1 MLPFLVIVALLSFGG
16 ALVLPWRVPLL
27 PAAHVHLALAMGAMP
42 LIFGA
47 MLHFIPVLTRSGA
60 PSKALGLLPLA
71 ALGAGMMAVHV
82 FVRGDLLSPWL
93 YAAAGAGLAAAV
105 LLAGWEV
112 ERGRAML
119 GDPHPCLHWYVAALA
134 CLALALLAV
143 AAMALWPEQR
153 LALKRV
159 HLHLNLLGFIGLTAL
174 GTVQVLLPTAAG
186 RFDPGAARRLRRSLP
201 WALAGVLLAAA
212 GAAWWPP
219 LAWLGLAA
227 WAGVLFP
234 LGRDWLVSYRTE
246 LFAPHGAVP
255 SLGLAVSG
263 FGLALGAGAISSV
276 GAAHLFVLGFLF
288 PLVTGA
294 AGQLLARWLRPG
306 RQTEW
311 HDGARARLTR
321 WAGARGL
328 AFLAGG
334 LAVAGGGR
342 WGFLLAAAGLVHFAA
357 AVAAT
362 AAKKAGTK

>member
-1 MLPFLVIVALLSFGG
+1 MLPLLVIVALLSFGS
-16 ALVLPWRVPLL
+16 ALVLPWRVSLL

-60 PSKALGLLPLA
+60 PAKVLAFLPLA
-71 ALGAGMMAVHV
+71 ALGAGGMAVYA

-93 YAAAGAGLAAAV
+93 HAAAGLGLVAASFLAA
-105 LLAGWEV
+105 WEMK
-112 ERGRAML
+112 RGRAML

-143 AAMALWPEQR
+143 AAMPLWPAER
-153 LALKRV
+153 LALKRF

-186 RFDPGAARRLRRSLP
+186 RFDPKAALRLRRGLP
-201 WALAGVLLAAA
+201 WALAGVVLTAA

-219 LAWLGLAA
+219 LAWLGLAS
-227 WAGVLFP
+227 WAGALFP
-234 LGRDWLVSYRTE
+234 LGRDWLVVYRKE
-246 LFAPHGAVP
+246 LFAWHGAVP
-255 SLGLAVSG
+255 SLGLAVLG
-263 FGLALGAGAISSV
+263 FGLALAAGAVSSA

-288 PLVTGA
+288 PLATGA
-294 AGQLLARWLRPG
+294 AGQLLPLWLRPG

-311 HDGARARLTR
+311 HEGVRARLTR

-328 AFLAGG
+328 LFL
-334 LAVAGGGR
+334 
-342 WGFLLAAAGLVHFAA
+342 AAGLVVLCGGREGFLFAVAGLLHF
-357 AVAAT
+357 AVAA
-362 AAKKAGTK
+362 AGAVANRACTQ